1 MKSSK
6 ELSRELYQLRLQL
19 TLSQSIQEKNILHE
33 QIEMQRKKIAE
44 AARKEIEQ
52 QKENNKRGR

>member
-6 ELSRELYQLRLQL
+6 ELARELYQLRLKL

-33 QIEMQRKKIAE
+33 QIETQRKKIAE
-44 AARKEIEQ
+44 ATRKELEQ
-52 QKENNKRGR
+52 QKESNKRGR